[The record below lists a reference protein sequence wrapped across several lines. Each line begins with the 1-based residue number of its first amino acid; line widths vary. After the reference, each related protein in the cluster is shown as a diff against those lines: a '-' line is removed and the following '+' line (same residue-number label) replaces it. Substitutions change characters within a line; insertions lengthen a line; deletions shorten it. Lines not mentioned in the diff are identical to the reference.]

1 MSHIKQDFLNY
12 FRDLTKNNNKE
23 WFHENKK
30 RYEQAVKKPF
40 EDFITDL
47 IEALQE
53 VEGQIPHTAKDGIMR
68 INRDIRFSKDKTPY
82 KTHMAAIL
90 SAHGKRNMRLPG
102 MYIQISLEDLR
113 IYSGCHSLEKDDLK
127 NVRSY
132 IKDHLEEFD
141 KLINDKKFKEVFGEV
156 HGEKNKRLPP
166 EFVQVLEKQPLIA
179 NKGFYYFKKY
189 DPESILKDDCI
200 ETLVKDYKV
209 GYPMG
214 QFLTKAILG

>member
-40 EDFITDL
+40 EDFITNL
-47 IEALQE
+47 IETLQE
-53 VEGQIPHTAKDGIMR
+53 VEGQIPHSAKDGIMR

>member
-53 VEGQIPHTAKDGIMR
+53 VEGQIPHSAKDGIMR

>member
-40 EDFITDL
+40 EDFITNL
-47 IEALQE
+47 IETLQE
-53 VEGQIPHTAKDGIMR
+53 VEGQIPHSAKDGIMR

-82 KTHMAAIL
+82 KTHMAAII

-113 IYSGCHSLEKDDLK
+113 IYSGCHILEKDDLQK
-127 NVRSY
+127 VRSY